1 MQQPW
6 RNCYFRVKG
15 NSTIEFWMVEANT
28 KELWKA
34 NINDGNLHLFPWL
47 WLGSAWANLGL
58 EWTTLHVG
66 VVSNELYQFFKAKF
80 IEI

>member
-6 RNCYFRVKG
+6 GNCYFHVKG

-34 NINDGNLHLFPWL
+34 NINDGNLHSPDY
-47 WLGSAWANLGL
+47 GL
-58 EWTTLHVG
+58 VLPGRIWVW
-66 VVSNELYQFFKAKF
+66 NELPCM
-80 IEI
+80 